1 MGRLAHT
8 GWAGV
13 KRVRVDAT
21 DCPVA
26 RERLRK
32 LKEVERLIAAGCK
45 RLTAISSQGVGKS
58 AYYEWR
64 GRFGREGLRGLSP
77 KSRRPRSHPGRQWTM
92 QDAERIRR
100 LRERHPWAGA
110 AKLHVLHN
118 REHPRL
124 ALAAVKRIVSW
135 LLKRRRILRCDFAE
149 RGGSRRQRDF
159 SGSHARRWDMRRDW
173 HAAIQVDHMT
183 LSGDGVT
190 LKGFHAVAPGDRR
203 FCGRMYSRASSGCAA
218 DFLRA
223 ARRRVGRRC
232 RPPHPGGR
240 RLRVHGRVRAG
251 LHATGHRAA
260 GAAGPQAAVE
270 RPGREDQPH
279 RQDGVLE
286 PLSGRVEL
294 PGHERAHGRVHPL
307 LQQRAAPSLAGNENP
322 RRSGY
327 NGGGV
332 CMN

>member
-218 DFLRA
+218 DFLRRLVGEWGA
-223 ARRRVGRRC
+223 DAVRRIQVDGGSEFMGEFERACMQLGIELLVLPARRPQWNGLVERINRT
-232 RPPHPGGR
+232 
-240 RLRVHGRVRAG
+240 VRAECWNHYRG
-251 LHATGHRAA
+251 EWNCRAMNERMDEYIRFYNS
-260 GAAGPQAAVE
+260 E
-270 RPGREDQPH
+270 RPHHSLGMKTPAEAATMT
-279 RQDGVLE
+279 GV
-286 PLSGRVEL
+286 S
-294 PGHERAHGRVHPL
+294 A
-307 LQQRAAPSLAGNENP
+307 
-322 RRSGY
+322 
-327 NGGGV
+327 
-332 CMN
+332 